1 MQYYK
6 KDNHIKKDNMKTVKQ
21 IIEKHYKLDTD
32 EEGNAVM
39 YLGQIEDLLLEYGK
53 QLLIEASEKA
63 TIILK
68 DVYSEDFRIVK
79 DEIVRYNPKG
89 VNSVYPDDCFK
100 HSMKINSESILN
112 IINELK

>member
-1 MQYYK
+1 
-6 KDNHIKKDNMKTVKQ
+6 MKTIDEYFK
-21 IIEKHYKLDTD
+21 EYSYLMNF
-32 EEGNAVM
+32 EEGAPE
-39 YLGQIEDLLLEYGK
+39 YLIDKEDFKTAMIEYGK

-100 HSMKINSESILN
+100 YSMKINSESILN

>member
-1 MQYYK
+1 
-6 KDNHIKKDNMKTVKQ
+6 MKTTIDILENIGVVTSPVSGLQ
-21 IIEKHYKLDTD
+21 T
-32 EEGNAVM
+32 
-39 YLGQIEDLLLEYGK
+39 YLKADVQAAMIEYGK
-53 QLLIEASEKA
+53 QLLIEASERA
-63 TIILK
+63 TITLK
-68 DVYSEDFRIVK
+68 DVYSEDFTIVK

>member
-1 MQYYK
+1 
-6 KDNHIKKDNMKTVKQ
+6 MKTAKQ
-21 IIEKHYKLDTD
+21 FA
-32 EEGNAVM
+32 EEYYNLIYNNYGS
-39 YLGQIEDLLLEYGK
+39 LQDLEDYFIEYGK
-53 QLLIEASEKA
+53 QVLIEASERA

-100 HSMKINSESILN
+100 YSMKINSESILN

>member
-1 MQYYK
+1 M
-6 KDNHIKKDNMKTVKQ
+6 NF
-21 IIEKHYKLDTD
+21 
-32 EEGNAVM
+32 EEGAPE
-39 YLGQIEDLLLEYGK
+39 YLIDKEDFKTAMIEYGK

-100 HSMKINSESILN
+100 YSMKINSESILN